1 MSIQELTTLLNSGLY
16 SANSTNTVSNTTSS
30 SNGSDENSQSTV
42 TQSDFQDSY
51 ESILSQLLARKD
63 AIPSGT
69 YANDMSEVNLY
80 GGKTLV
86 YQPLD
91 GTTTAD
97 TDGTT
102 ATATTAAG
110 TTATGTTATGSTT
123 ASEGTDASQKTSE
136 SGSSDDSSDDSDST
150 TTELVQGQDGS
161 IYLRTTTTSS
171 DGTETVTMT
180 KIADGMPMDRPPLPP
195 EAAVKGVESD
205 ASTDS
210 AESAA
215 ATASSS
221 ATDSTTEASDATEA
235 TQETSES
242 TSSDSS
248 DDSDSTTTEL
258 VQGQD
263 GGVYLKTTTTAS
275 DGTET
280 VTMTKIADGM
290 KMDRPP
296 LPPEAFAQNI
306 NGMQD
311 QTGNQMTAN
320 TGMNQMSMD
329 AMGIMGMN
337 SNALS
342 EYMLRQSAADTVE
355 EQAQSAADTISDQ
368 TEELQTA

>member
-16 SANSTNTVSNTTSS
+16 SANSTNTVSNTASS

-102 ATATTAAG
+102 ATTAAG
-110 TTATGTTATGSTT
+110 TTTTGTTATGSTT

-195 EAAVKGVESD
+195 EAAVKGAESD

-235 TQETSES
+235 TQE
-242 TSSDSS
+242 
-248 DDSDSTTTEL
+248 L
-258 VQGQD
+258 QKV
-263 GGVYLKTTTTAS
+263 L
-275 DGTET
+275 
-280 VTMTKIADGM
+280 
-290 KMDRPP
+290 
-296 LPPEAFAQNI
+296 
-306 NGMQD
+306 
-311 QTGNQMTAN
+311 
-320 TGMNQMSMD
+320 
-329 AMGIMGMN
+329 
-337 SNALS
+337 
-342 EYMLRQSAADTVE
+342 
-355 EQAQSAADTISDQ
+355 
-368 TEELQTA
+368 LQTVQMIQIAPQRNWYRARTVAFI

>member
-16 SANSTNTVSNTTSS
+16 SANSTNTVSNTASS

-110 TTATGTTATGSTT
+110 TTATATTATGSTT

-180 KIADGMPMDRPPLPP
+180 KIADGMP
-195 EAAVKGVESD
+195 
-205 ASTDS
+205 
-210 AESAA
+210 
-215 ATASSS
+215 
-221 ATDSTTEASDATEA
+221 
-235 TQETSES
+235 
-242 TSSDSS
+242 
-248 DDSDSTTTEL
+248 
-258 VQGQD
+258 
-263 GGVYLKTTTTAS
+263 
-275 DGTET
+275 
-280 VTMTKIADGM
+280 
-290 KMDRPP
+290 MDRPP

>member
-102 ATATTAAG
+102 ATAT
-110 TTATGTTATGSTT
+110 GSTT

-195 EAAVKGVESD
+195 EAAVKGAESD